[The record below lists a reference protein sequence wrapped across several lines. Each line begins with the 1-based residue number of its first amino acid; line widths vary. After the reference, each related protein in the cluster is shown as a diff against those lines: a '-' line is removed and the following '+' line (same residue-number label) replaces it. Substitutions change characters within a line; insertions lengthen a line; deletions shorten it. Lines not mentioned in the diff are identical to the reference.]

1 MSYCHITSY
10 LVPCKVEL
18 DIILPL
24 RTWLDVSWC
33 PFIADSKLKLRC
45 LTSHIDPYLIHISHL
60 FTLFMVFTVCSFSC
74 AYIICKHMQTCVA
87 ATASLHCLLH
97 LRSQTKSKCYRGATK
112 EAPGSLAS
120 AKCFFWGN
128 IWCMEDP
135 PKIAHMDLVWL
146 CWSCGKPKRS
156 ETKKCVDTNK
166 NRWNHIDLRLVLTM
180 LQCLCMEFIQVEYS
194 LNDIQP
200 PESPCT
206 FPLKYIKILGSRR
219 AWLPTAMV
227 RVHLQPWNSEKPVTV
242 GWCRQMEKSW
252 ELVTS
257 VKKHDL
263 PNRRNLSR

>member
-1 MSYCHITSY
+1 MC
-10 LVPCKVEL
+10 LF
-18 DIILPL
+18 ILM
-24 RTWLDVSWC
+24 C
-33 PFIADSKLKLRC
+33 
-45 LTSHIDPYLIHISHL
+45 IH
-60 FTLFMVFTVCSFSC
+60 
-74 AYIICKHMQTCVA
+74 YMQTYADLYRCYCQIYIA
-87 ATASLHCLLH
+87 CFIWDPKPSPSATEEPRNRRQAVWPQPSVFL
-97 LRSQTKSKCYRGATK
+97 
-112 EAPGSLAS
+112 
-120 AKCFFWGN
+120 GN

-146 CWSCGKPKRS
+146 CWSYGKPKRS